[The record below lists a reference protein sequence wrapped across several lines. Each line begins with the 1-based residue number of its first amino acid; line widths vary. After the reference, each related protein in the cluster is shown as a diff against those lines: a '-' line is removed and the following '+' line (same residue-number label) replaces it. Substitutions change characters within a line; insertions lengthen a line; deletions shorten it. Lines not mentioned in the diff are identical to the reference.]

1 MMRFLAMAMAL
12 ATLAACGFRPMYGPS
27 SEGALIGPVQVAEID
42 GRTGHAL
49 AQELSRLFTAEA
61 NRSAPQRLLEVTL
74 TETVSR
80 LGYRIDES
88 AQRADL
94 IVTARYR
101 LVTQGQPDMTG
112 RLTTTVGFDIP
123 DSAFGEITAQD
134 DARDRAGEAL
144 AHQLRTEIA
153 LRLRAAQP

>member
-1 MMRFLAMAMAL
+1 MRILAVAIAL
-12 ATLAACGFRPMYGPS
+12 LAVSACGFRPMYGPS
-27 SEGALIGPVQVAEID
+27 SEGAVIGPVQVAEID
-42 GRTGHAL
+42 GRAGHAL
-49 AQELSRLFTAEA
+49 GQELSRLLTAEA
-61 NRSAPQRLLEVTL
+61 NRAGPTRVLEVTL
-74 TETVSR
+74 TESVSR

-88 AQRADL
+88 ARRADL
-94 IVTARYR
+94 IVVANYR
-101 LVTQGQPDMTG
+101 LLTPGQPDLTG